1 MKLLILSLITAVSAM
16 AYAKGGGD
24 QPMTPER
31 FIHESIEYSIA
42 LAKLSGATV
51 VSVSTQA
58 IDAETMNVVVVTAY
72 GTGLNYQ
79 CKIVD
84 DFSHGGTVL
93 KKDVRCAAL

>member
-31 FIHESIEYSIA
+31 FINESIEYSIS
-42 LAKLSGATV
+42 LAKLSGASV

-58 IDAETMNVVVVTAY
+58 IDAETMNVVVLTSDGTA
-72 GTGLNYQ
+72 LSYQ
-79 CKIVD
+79 CNLVD
-84 DFSHGGTVL
+84 DFSKGGTVV
-93 KKDVRCAAL
+93 KKDVRCSAL